1 MEVSR
6 RDFQVLQERVG
17 RLESKIHA
25 IEQRLATLDNLLKPE
40 NLVRRVRQGEQEE
53 KRRVEREGWH
63 PVPTR
68 QGGEVRG
75 GGDHPRHEHPHH
87 GPRHE

>member
-25 IEQRLATLDNLLKPE
+25 IEQRLATLGNLLKPE

-53 KRRVEREGWH
+53 KRRVEREDFFL
-63 PVPTR
+63 PP
-68 QGGEVRG
+68 Q
-75 GGDHPRHEHPHH
+75 
-87 GPRHE
+87 

>member
-53 KRRVEREGWH
+53 KRRVEREDFFL
-63 PVPTR
+63 PP
-68 QGGEVRG
+68 Q
-75 GGDHPRHEHPHH
+75 
-87 GPRHE
+87 